1 MATTGRTIGWSGAM
15 LVALNAWPQLT
26 MAQSVSPMDP
36 AAQQDGWILGS
47 DDYRVADYARQP
59 YIGNGRLGAMLPATG
74 EGYQG
79 DLGPTGWPLYTQRYT
94 GSLLAGYY
102 ARSGR
107 TEHIAALPTWSTL
120 ILDVDGHHWE
130 PGVPPEQ
137 VTGWRQQL
145 DLRHALV
152 STSATWTP
160 VPGKATTLRYDVF
173 IDRAN
178 QHVAVVQLSVMP
190 HWSGQLAITGLLDGH
205 GARRVTAGPTSYDAG
220 ADMVA
225 VTVHAEQTGK
235 TASEVGVLDGSANVH
250 VGSRSAAGERQA
262 MTAGE
267 RWMFPV
273 VAGETYRITKYV
285 GIASADD
292 GADPLAVAKAAALQA
307 RRLGWDALLRE
318 HERAWAQLWTSDIE
332 VTGNPVMQRRV
343 RASLYSLYASVR
355 AGQAWSIAASGL
367 SSDNYAGMIF
377 WDDET
382 WMYPALLALHPELAR
397 PVLDLRYDTLAQ
409 ARRNALEVHR
419 EGAVWPWSTGPSMLC
434 GDDGP
439 CSDYQDHLQSE
450 IGLAQWQYYLA
461 TGDRQW
467 LRERG
472 WPVLHDIAA
481 FWQGRARRDADGR
494 YHIDDVAGSDEYA
507 VHVNDHAM
515 TNVGAS
521 QMLRIATLAAPV
533 AGAQADPAWQ
543 AIADRLVVPMDAR
556 HGVHAEYAGY
566 DGRKIKQA
574 DVVLMSYPYEYP
586 MPRAVA
592 QADLDYYAARTDP
605 DGPAMTDSVQAIVA
619 LQIGLPGCMAWH
631 YLQRAVDPF
640 VRAPFEQFSE
650 ARGDK
655 AGDNA
660 GAPSYVFETGAGGFL
675 QIFLY
680 GLSGQRWR
688 SDRVVFEPTLLPQVG
703 TQVTIRGLR
712 YQGRTLDLVLG
723 LQRSSITL
731 IHGVAL
737 QVETD
742 KGLVTLQPGA
752 THVVDTARPDL
763 SPTPHPMRCVPN
775 GTTTPHPAKD
785 P

>member
-1 MATTGRTIGWSGAM
+1 MA
-15 LVALNAWPQLT
+15 
-26 MAQSVSPMDP
+26 AQSAPK
-36 AAQQDGWILGS
+36 DGWILGT

-94 GSLLAGYY
+94 GSLMAGYY

-107 TEHIAALPTWSTL
+107 LEHIAALPTWSTL
-120 ILDVDGHHWE
+120 TLGIDGHRWE
-130 PGVPPEQ
+130 PGVPPAQ
-137 VTGWRQQL
+137 VAGWRQTL
-145 DLRHALV
+145 DLRHAVV
-152 STSATWTP
+152 STSAMWTP
-160 VPGKATTLRYDVF
+160 APGKATALRYEVF
-173 IDRAN
+173 VDRAD
-178 QHVAVVQLSVMP
+178 QHEAVVRLSVTP
-190 HWSGQLAITGLLDGH
+190 HWSGQLTINGLLDGR
-205 GARRVTAGPTSYDAG
+205 GARRVTAGAASYDANT
-220 ADMVA
+220 DMVA
-225 VTVHAEQTGK
+225 VTVHAAQTGK
-235 TASEVGVLDGSANVH
+235 AASEASILAGSANVH
-250 VGSRSAAGERQA
+250 LTSRSASGEQQP

-267 RWMFPV
+267 RWAFPV
-273 VAGETYRITKYV
+273 VAGETYQITKYV

-292 GADPLAVAKAAALQA
+292 GADPLAMAKAAARQA
-307 RRLGWDALLRE
+307 RGLGWDALLRE

-332 VTGNPVMQRRV
+332 VDGNPVMQRWV
-343 RASLYSLYASVR
+343 RASLYTMYASVR
-355 AGQAWSIAASGL
+355 AGQAWSMAPSGL

-377 WDDET
+377 WDAET

-419 EGAVWPWSTGPSMLC
+419 QGAVWPWSTGPGMLC

-439 CSDYQDHLQSE
+439 CSGSQDHLQNE
-450 IGLAQWQYYLA
+450 IALAQWQYYLA
-461 TGDRQW
+461 TGDLPW

-472 WPVLHDIAA
+472 WPVLQAIAG
-481 FWQGRARRDADGR
+481 FWRGRVRSDADGR

-515 TNVGAS
+515 TSAGAS
-521 QMLRIATLAAPV
+521 QVLRIATMAAPL
-533 AGAQADPAWQ
+533 AGVRADPAWQ
-543 AIADRLVVPMDAR
+543 AIAARLVVPMDQR
-556 HGVHAEYAGY
+556 HGVHAEYDGY

-586 MPRAVA
+586 MSPAVA
-592 QADLDYYAARTDP
+592 QADLDYYAPRTDP

-619 LQIGLPGCMAWH
+619 LQLGLPGCEAWH
-631 YLQRAVDPF
+631 YLQRSVEPF

-660 GAPSYVFETGAGGFL
+660 GAPAWVFETGAGGFL
-675 QIFLY
+675 QTFVY

-688 SDRVVFEPTLLPQVG
+688 SDRVVFKPTLLPQVG
-703 TQVTIRGLR
+703 SRVTIRGLH

-731 IHGVAL
+731 THGPAL
-737 QVETD
+737 QVETRS
-742 KGLVTLQPGA
+742 GLVTLQPGA
-752 THVVDTARPDL
+752 THTVDTARPDL
-763 SPTPHPMRCVPN
+763 LPVAHPIRCTAS
-775 GTTTPHPAKD
+775 GTAAASHTSES
-785 P
+785 